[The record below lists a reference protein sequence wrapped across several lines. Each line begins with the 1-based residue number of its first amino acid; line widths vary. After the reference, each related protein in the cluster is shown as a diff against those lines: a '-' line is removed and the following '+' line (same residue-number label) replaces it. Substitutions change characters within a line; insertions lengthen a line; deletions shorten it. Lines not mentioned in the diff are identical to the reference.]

1 MKTSKGTYLIEV
13 YDHSTNQQICQ
24 AEILLGLDNLIVKQ
38 CNNYDPKDLEELL
51 EARSAIPSKIE
62 MDDIILKKL
71 GLTKRKYEFG
81 RMTEARVLYAALNNF
96 KTNKDQIA
104 VYPLENT
111 TICMIALDNR
121 YSNIYFW
128 NKREKGE

>member
-38 CNNYDPKDLEELL
+38 CNNYDSKDLEELL

-62 MDDIILKKL
+62 MDDIILKKI
-71 GLTKRKYEFG
+71 RI
-81 RMTEARVLYAALNNF
+81 
-96 KTNKDQIA
+96 NKKKI
-104 VYPLENT
+104 
-111 TICMIALDNR
+111 
-121 YSNIYFW
+121 
-128 NKREKGE
+128 

>member
-1 MKTSKGTYLIEV
+1 M
-13 YDHSTNQQICQ
+13 
-24 AEILLGLDNLIVKQ
+24 LGLDNLIVKQ
-38 CNNYDPKDLEELL
+38 CNNYDSKDLEELL

-62 MDDIILKKL
+62 MDNIILKKI

-81 RMTEARVLYAALNNF
+81 RMTETRVLYVALNNF
-96 KTNKDQIA
+96 KTSKDQIA